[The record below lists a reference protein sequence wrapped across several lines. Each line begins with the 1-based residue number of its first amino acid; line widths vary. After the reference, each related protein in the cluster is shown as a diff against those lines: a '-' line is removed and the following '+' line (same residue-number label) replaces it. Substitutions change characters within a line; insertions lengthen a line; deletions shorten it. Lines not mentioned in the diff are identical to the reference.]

1 MLKAIKEKIELHKL
15 KKSLNPTLRPNRV
28 RNRVLRN
35 SKNGQP
41 AIIINDYKQ
50 AYGNYIVVSD
60 LNKKNKIRKEKGKR
74 TLNYP
79 KLSKPINKSNKK
91 LSYVNTRFMR
101 NPKTEFNKDK
111 KLRINRKDYKA
122 IVKKHIEIKSRNNIK
137 RRCKRSFKN

>member
-1 MLKAIKEKIELHKL
+1 M
-15 KKSLNPTLRPNRV
+15 
-28 RNRVLRN
+28 RN
-35 SKNGQP
+35 SKNGHP

-74 TLNYP
+74 TLNFP

-91 LSYVNTRFMR
+91 LSYVNTGFMR